1 MVSSHS
7 FLFYFT
13 FSEHTCNIY
22 LYITRREPHLVVFIA
37 PAQLRASSGVPSRDS
52 HSGLPYSKPTRYYL
66 CHAACRAIINHSWV
80 LYFRTPLLIGGATT
94 SKQHTAVKIAPR
106 YAQPVIHVLDASRSV
121 VVCSS
126 LLDEKARSDYLDDIN
141 EAGFPPVLRI
151 RIRMFLGLLD
161 PDPLVRGMDPDPD
174 PDPYHQAEILRKTFI
189 ATVL

>member
-1 MVSSHS
+1 V
-7 FLFYFT
+7 
-13 FSEHTCNIY
+13 
-22 LYITRREPHLVVFIA
+22 
-37 PAQLRASSGVPSRDS
+37 Q
-52 HSGLPYSKPTRYYL
+52 
-66 CHAACRAIINHSWV
+66 INPNWV

-151 RIRMFLGLLD
+151 RIRIRIRMFWTSWI
-161 PDPLVRGMDPDPD
+161 RIRTFW
-174 PDPYHQAEILRKTFI
+174 ASWLRI
-189 ATVL
+189 R